1 MKCCYL
7 TASLLLSCLLCACGA
22 TNPAGPAA
30 TESAENYPVEISESD
45 SAPVVVGPVTEF
57 TLENQIKGVENTCQ
71 NVCASYAKMQELA
84 AEETASKKGKKAAVK
99 VEENYAERIEALSET
114 DFSRLTTDELLS
126 LSVELTDMA
135 TAIREAL
142 DALTFE

>member
-1 MKCCYL
+1 M
-7 TASLLLSCLLCACGA
+7 
-22 TNPAGPAA
+22 
-30 TESAENYPVEISESD
+30 EIYESD
-45 SAPVVVGPVTEF
+45 TTPVVVGPVTEF

-71 NVCASYAKMQELA
+71 NVCGSYAKMQELA
-84 AEETASKKGKKAAVK
+84 AEETASKKGKKAAAK

-114 DFSRLTTDELLS
+114 DFSLLTTDELLS

-142 DALTFE
+142 DTLTFE